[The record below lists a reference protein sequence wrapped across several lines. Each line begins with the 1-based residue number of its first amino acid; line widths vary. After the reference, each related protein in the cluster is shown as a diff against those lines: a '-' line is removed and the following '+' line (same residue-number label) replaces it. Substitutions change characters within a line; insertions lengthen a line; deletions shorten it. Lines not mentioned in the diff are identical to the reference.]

1 MMTVQEKDNFIHD
14 YLTWLKNRCSTEMR
28 GAATVLHTPF
38 LDVFNDGMAVHI
50 EPKGAELILHD
61 NGTTLEN
68 LECMG
73 LQITDSERR
82 MRLIQHAIAGCAVR
96 FENGRLETSA
106 TTGNLPQRTHFL
118 LNAMSRLNDLWMS
131 ATPHSVTDFF
141 GMVQEFF
148 DQQNVLYTANVS
160 IPGRTV
166 EHPMDFVI
174 PLPHQ
179 QERLLKLIAAP
190 SLQTAKVI
198 SFTWFE
204 LMETRP
210 ASQRVVLLND
220 IRPAGIFSEEEEQRN
235 ISEQA
240 FSILSAYSEKV
251 FRWSDH
257 TKPEFKKLW
266 RADAA

>member
-1 MMTVQEKDNFIHD
+1 MNPQPQIDFVHD
-14 YLTWLKNRCSTEMR
+14 YLAWLKNRCSTEMR

-38 LDVFNDGMAVHI
+38 LDAFNDGMAIHVD
-50 EPKGAELILHD
+50 PRGPELILHD
-61 NGTTLEN
+61 NGSTLEN
-68 LECMG
+68 LDCMG
-73 LQITDSERR
+73 LKIADSERR
-82 MRLIQHAIAGCAVR
+82 MRLIGHAIAGCAVR
-96 FENGRLETSA
+96 FEKGRLETTA
-106 TTGNLPQRTHFL
+106 TVANLSQRIHFL

-131 ATPHSVTDFF
+131 SVPHSSSDFF

-174 PLPHQ
+174 PLPRQ
-179 QERLLKLIAAP
+179 QERLLKLVAAP

-204 LMETRP
+204 VMETRP

-220 IRPAGIFSEEEEQRN
+220 IRSGGLFSEDDEERK

-240 FSILSAYSEKV
+240 ISILSSYSDKV

-257 TKPEFKKLW
+257 EKPEFKKLW
-266 RADAA
+266 LPEAA